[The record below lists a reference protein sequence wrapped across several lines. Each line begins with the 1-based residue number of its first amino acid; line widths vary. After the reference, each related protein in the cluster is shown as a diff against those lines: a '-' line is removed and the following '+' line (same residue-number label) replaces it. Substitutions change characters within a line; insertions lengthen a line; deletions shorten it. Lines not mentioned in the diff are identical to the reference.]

1 MKKLVMFASLVVG
14 LVASSMPTAHS
25 LPSEQPTVPWAQV
38 KSGQSRVQA
47 IEIVNGVV
55 FLAGYFTSVQDAD
68 GSVHAVDGFAAFD
81 VSNGQFRGD
90 LTPSF
95 AGGGGNPPYV
105 WDLDVRGDEVLL
117 AGNFNNAANLA
128 QANLAAV
135 SAVDGDVRWF
145 TAAPALKS
153 VLAAPDG
160 TVYAGGTSLTR
171 WSGDG
176 RTKLFNAKTKVAI
189 DPGVPGRH
197 NASPGYRDLMW
208 WAGAVWA
215 ACGCDSAGGTNTKA
229 LIKLDANG
237 NLDTSF
243 SLVGKIGVGATGL
256 SVATDNAGLY
266 LGAGGSDFIA
276 GVDAGGGGSVRWKRD
291 TSGSTQGVEYFQ
303 GTVVIGGHFV
313 EVADLGSDKCGFK
326 SSNPG
331 SLDPNNQCQTRNGLA
346 VYSTSGVLRGWS
358 PSLAGAYSL
367 AWAIEP
373 EGNALHIGGEFKTV
387 NGVARL
393 DYAKLP

>member
-1 MKKLVMFASLVVG
+1 MMLMSLVVG
-14 LVASSMPTAHS
+14 LSASSMSVAQA

-55 FLAGYFTSVQDAD
+55 FLGGFFTSVQDVD
-68 GSVHAVDGFAAFD
+68 GSVHDVDGFAAFNMSD
-81 VSNGQFRGD
+81 GQFRDD

-95 AGGGGNPPYV
+95 AGGGVNPPYI
-105 WDLDVRGDEVLL
+105 WDLDVRGGEVLL
-117 AGNFNNAANLA
+117 AGNFNNPANAA

-135 SAVDGDVRWF
+135 DAAVGNLRWF

-153 VLAAPDG
+153 VLVAPDG
-160 TVYAGGTSLTR
+160 TIYAGGTSLTR

-176 RTKLFNAKTKVAI
+176 RTKLFKAKTKVAI
-189 DPGVPGRH
+189 DPGVAGRH

-208 WAGAVWA
+208 WAGSLWA
-215 ACGCDSAGGTNTKA
+215 ACGCDSAGGINTKA
-229 LIKLDANG
+229 FIKLDANG

-243 SLVGKIGVGATGL
+243 SLVGKIGVAATGL
-256 SVATDNAGLY
+256 SVATDNIHLY

-276 GVDAGGGGSVRWKRD
+276 SIDAASGGSVNWKRD
-291 TSGSTQGVEYFQ
+291 TSGSTQGVEFFQ
-303 GTVVIGGHFV
+303 GAVVIGGHFV
-313 EVADLGSDKCGFK
+313 EAADQGSDNCGFK

-331 SLDPNNQCQTRNGLA
+331 SLDPNSQCQTRNGLA
-346 VYSTSGVLRGWS
+346 VYSTAGALQGWS

-393 DYAKLP
+393 DYAKLA